1 MTCLLSAVTSKSNL
15 KDEKGR
21 MEPDKNGGF
30 EMGTWSFPTYLYYFS
45 DIAGKNCT
53 TKEYF
58 EGLLSPIEVY
68 TPKAHEK
75 IVKVLKELLK
85 TLPAG
90 KLNKRLISN
99 KDLKTLKAWHG
110 IGRPPVYPKR
120 NPLSLNHRKGYERLL
135 EIFESGE
142 ATVYGI

>member
-1 MTCLLSAVTSKSNL
+1 MTCLLSAITPKSNL
-15 KDEKGR
+15 SDEKER
-21 MEPDKNGGF
+21 REPDKNSGF
-30 EMGTWSFPTYLYYFS
+30 EMGTWTFPAYLYYFS

-58 EGLLSPIEVY
+58 EGLLNPIEVY

-90 KLNKRLISN
+90 KINNRIISN
-99 KDLKTLKAWHG
+99 QDLKALKEWCG
-110 IGRPPVYPKR
+110 IGRPPVYPRR
-120 NPLSLNHRKGYERLL
+120 NPLRLNHRKWYEKLL

-142 ATVYGI
+142 AAIYWI